1 MNTYADR
8 NARDGVLAA
17 VTAYFLWGLLP
28 LYFLLLPQV
37 SSWELMLMRVL
48 WSVPFGALIIAM
60 RGQWGEV
67 ARALRNPRTVSWLA
81 LAAVAIAAN
90 WLIYIIAVQ
99 NAQIFQASLGYYI
112 NPMIYVLVGVV
123 FFAERLR
130 IGQILAVIAAT
141 IGVGVLT
148 FSAGEFPLTA
158 ISLALLFTAY
168 GVIRKQVVIG
178 GMPGLFIETLILA
191 PFALVAITMMARG
204 PGIEFLSGDWSTS
217 LLLVAAG
224 PVTVV
229 PLLCFALATRRLSL
243 TTIGFLQFIGPTMQF
258 IIGVWSGEQL
268 SRAKLICFVFIWL
281 AVLLFSADALRHHAR
296 QRSTKPVSA

>member
-8 NARDGVLAA
+8 TARDGVIAA
-17 VTAYFLWGLLP
+17 VTAYFLWGLMP

-37 SSWELMLMRVL
+37 SSWELLLMRVL

-67 ARALRNPRTVSWLA
+67 ARALRNPRTVGWLA

-130 IGQILAVIAAT
+130 VGQILAVIAAT
-141 IGVGVLT
+141 VGVGVLT
-148 FSAGEFPLTA
+148 FSAGEFPLAA
-158 ISLALLFTAY
+158 IALALLFTAY

-191 PFALVAITMMARG
+191 PFALVAITIMASG
-204 PGIEFLSGDWSTS
+204 PGIEFLSGDWNTS

-243 TTIGFLQFIGPTMQF
+243 TTIGFLQFIGPSMQF
-258 IIGVWSGEQL
+258 IIAVWSGEQL
-268 SRAKLICFVFIWL
+268 SRAKLICFGFIWL
-281 AVLLFSADALRHHAR
+281 AVLLFSADAIHNHSR
-296 QRSTKPVSA
+296 QRRFLPN